1 MYTLKIRI
9 SIQCPDRLTEMPV
22 NDLERAELAVED
34 SVSLLLM
41 ELFGGTSL
49 VDDVTVQHAN
59 SEHECGNHFPRCA

>member
-22 NDLERAELAVED
+22 NDLERAELVVED

-41 ELFGGTSL
+41 ELFGGTIL

-59 SEHECGNHFPRCA
+59 SEYECGNHFPYCA